1 MKASVSKGGPKSK
14 QGATAPNFGA
24 LFNGYQLF
32 ICLIRLPDNTQS
44 FALVRT
50 NWSSEAQSR
59 SRSKSRSTNV

>member
-50 NWSSEAQSR
+50 N
-59 SRSKSRSTNV
+59 